1 MDTAKR
7 TVALFVILLACALLA
22 NAQGVVMANANTNL
36 DEDYAYQ
43 TNIALYWTGTAF
55 DISGSSSTPGW
66 TSLNNRV
73 ITDFTGNTNLLQN
86 KITFASAN
94 QINIILYSTANTST
108 GIPGPDAFSTYPD
121 NPRAATLKVQKW
133 NGSSWVTYKSVN
145 FTAWSV
151 KPAPKVNPSNG
162 IIYGDLYTPAGVY
175 IKFHD
180 GTTPSPIYTGSAI
193 DANRNFFVPLVT
205 GAAAASKGYANACYP
220 YARPSIS
227 FPPYV
232 GYSQL
237 PAADIYG
244 GLYFDTAYEGIQQV
258 NFRVP
263 ASITNQMKVKFSA
276 ATNCGAVD
284 FSISPSTTGWP
295 MGNWF

>member
-1 MDTAKR
+1 MKK
-7 TVALFVILLACALLA
+7 VLLIVSLLMA
-22 NAQGVVMANANTNL
+22 MAIPSLAQGVVMANAFTNL

-55 DISGSSSTPGW
+55 DVSGSSSTPAW
-66 TSLNNRV
+66 SALNNRV
-73 ITDFTGNTNLLQN
+73 ITDFSGNTNLLEN
-86 KITFASAN
+86 KITYISAN
-94 QINIILYSTANTST
+94 QINIILYSTSNTST
-108 GIPGPDAFSTYPD
+108 GFWGADAFSTYPD
-121 NPRAATLKVQKW
+121 NPRSATLKVQKW

-145 FTAWSV
+145 FTARTV
-151 KPAPKVNPSNG
+151 QPVPKVNSSNS
-162 IIYGDLYTPAGVY
+162 IIYGDLYDPSGNY

-180 GTTPSPIYTGSAI
+180 GTTSSPIYTGAAI

-205 GAAAASKGYANACYP
+205 GAAAASKGLAGSCYP

-232 GYSQL
+232 GYTHL
-237 PAADIYG
+237 PAGDIYG
-244 GLYFDTAYEGIQQV
+244 GIYFDSAYEGIQQV

-263 ASITNQMKVKFSA
+263 ASITNQMKVKFTA

-284 FSISPSTTGWP
+284 FSIGPSSTGWL
-295 MGNWF
+295 MGNWY